1 MVDII
6 RIDHFNGFAKYWEVP
21 AMDKNGLNGYWMQ
34 APGEKL
40 LDTLTKELGMQPIL
54 AENLGEAAP
63 DAEPLLKKFGIPG
76 MKILQMSV
84 GNDYNP
90 AEMDSSNVVYTGTHD
105 NDTTVGWFHTGTGQA
120 NLHTEGEIDW
130 ERKQALAIL
139 GSNGSEIHWDMIKLA
154 LNSPADTA
162 IIPLQDILGLGST
175 ARMNTPGTVGQ
186 NWEWRFDPDL
196 LTPGLKERL
205 LNLTTAAGRA

>member
-1 MVDII
+1 
-6 RIDHFNGFAKYWEVP
+6 
-21 AMDKNGLNGYWMQ
+21 
-34 APGEKL
+34 
-40 LDTLTKELGMQPIL
+40 
-54 AENLGEAAP
+54 
-63 DAEPLLKKFGIPG
+63 

-90 AEMDSSNVVYTGTHD
+90 AEMDSRNVVYTGTHD

>member
-21 AMDKNGLNGYWMQ
+21 AVDKNGINGYWME

-40 LDTLTKELGMQPIL
+40 LDTLTKELGVKPIL
-54 AENLGEAAP
+54 AENLGEAAS
-63 DAEPLLKKFGIPG
+63 DAEPLLKKFKIPG
-76 MKILQMSV
+76 MKILQMSF
-84 GNDYNP
+84 GNGDNP
-90 AEMDSSNVVYTGTHD
+90 AEMDPRNVVYTGTHD
-105 NDTTVGWFHTGTGQA
+105 NDTTVGWFHNFSGQD
-120 NLHTEGEIDW
+120 NHHREGDIDW
-130 ERKQALAIL
+130 ERKHALSII
-139 GSNGSEIHWDMIKLA
+139 GSDGSEIHWDMIKLA
-154 LNSPADTA
+154 LDSPADTA

-186 NWEWRFDPDL
+186 NWDWRFDPDL
-196 LTPGLKERL
+196 LTPDLIERL